1 MRLIDA
7 DEFKLENKRLLHCD
21 FPYLSEVTLEELI
34 DDAPTVDVTPVK
46 HGHWIEMT
54 VSSGS
59 DSWKCSLCGRR
70 ARGKLK
76 NLPYCHCGAKMDEK
90 N

>member
-34 DDAPTVDVTPVK
+34 DDAPTVDAIPVV
-46 HGHWIEMT
+46 HGHWEMIWHIYFHQELP
-54 VSSGS
+54 V
-59 DSWKCSLCGRR
+59 CSHCRKFVFARFAYCPLCG
-70 ARGKLK
+70 AL
-76 NLPYCHCGAKMDEK
+76 MDEVTE
-90 N
+90 